1 MLHRTL
7 NGSGGVFVPGSGS
20 AARRKPSAGASAAR
34 WWNLMLPWEDLRV
47 LLTPPSAYYRRRVA
61 QETLSGEPELAL
73 LPELMPSG
81 GTAIDVGA
89 NQGFFAY
96 ALSAFADRVV
106 AFEPNPDYAFF
117 SRVMLRG
124 RAEVR
129 RIALSNR
136 SGQATF
142 HVPISKEG
150 LSLHL
155 AGSLDERHARLSSCM
170 LRYQVEVR
178 TLDELGFAD
187 VRFLKAD
194 VEGTE
199 RDVLDGARATIMRD
213 RPAIVL
219 ELLSGTHADPGA
231 VTASIC
237 RDFDYDAFIVK
248 RDGKIPAL
256 PVIAALGTNSTY
268 NSEIETRNVLFL
280 PR

>member
-1 MLHRTL
+1 V
-7 NGSGGVFVPGSGS
+7 NNSGAN
-20 AARRKPSAGASAAR
+20 AAK

-61 QETLSGEPELAL
+61 RETLSGEPELAL
-73 LPELMPSG
+73 LPELMPGG

-96 ALSAFADRVV
+96 ALSAIADRVV

-136 SGQATF
+136 SGQATL

-150 LSLHL
+150 ISLHL
-155 AGSLDERHARLSSCM
+155 AGSLDEIHARLFSCTH
-170 LRYQVEVR
+170 RYEVEVR

-187 VRFLKAD
+187 VRFIKAD

-199 RDVLDGARATIMRD
+199 RYVLDGARATIVRD
-213 RPAIVL
+213 RPVIVL

-237 RDFDYDAFIVK
+237 EDFDYEAFIVK

-256 PVIAALGTNSTY
+256 PAITELGTNSTY

-280 PR
+280 SR